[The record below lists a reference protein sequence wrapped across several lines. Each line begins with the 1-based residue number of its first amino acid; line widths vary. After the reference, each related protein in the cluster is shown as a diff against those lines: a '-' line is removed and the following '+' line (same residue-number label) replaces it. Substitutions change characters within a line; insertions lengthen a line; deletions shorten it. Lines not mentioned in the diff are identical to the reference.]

1 MQKEFITIYRELKV
15 ESLRGAQAAY
25 ADTLYMGTRSKSRQ
39 RYEEKE
45 LGEIRKVEITTK
57 TEKVDVMI
65 EVEHSTEDITDH
77 RKIDGEISHEI

>member
-1 MQKEFITIYRELKV
+1 MRN
-15 ESLRGAQAAY
+15 
-25 ADTLYMGTRSKSRQ
+25 
-39 RYEEKE
+39 KE

-57 TEKVDVMI
+57 KEKVDKMI